1 MVVDRE
7 IRVMP
12 IMLGAGLVTTRYCVI
27 EEGRII
33 DACLT
38 LEAARVSSDQRAE
51 MWEDHEW

>member
-7 IRVMP
+7 IRLMP
-12 IMLGAGLVTTRYCVI
+12 IMLGAGLVTTRYCVV

-38 LEAARVSSDQRAE
+38 FEAARLSSEQRAD
-51 MWEDHEW
+51 MWDDHDE